1 MLFSHFSS
9 QDGSCNGLQHYAALG
24 RDKAGAESV
33 NLAPFDVPSDVYSD
47 VVELV
52 EKERQKDAQ
61 QGVEIAIVL
70 DGFIKRKV
78 SPVYENNLS
87 VPVYYHGSCV

>member
-1 MLFSHFSS
+1 M
-9 QDGSCNGLQHYAALG
+9 
-24 RDKAGAESV
+24 

-52 EKERQKDAQ
+52 ERERQKDAED
-61 QGVEIAIVL
+61 GLEIALVL

-78 SPVYENNLS
+78 
-87 VPVYYHGSCV
+87 G